1 MDKKRICIVCVIMVF
16 SIMTGYLFEKESKEE
31 ISMEPD
37 VVSSISMN
45 RDQYFTVVANRNRI
59 EDKEEFAKL
68 LVKMCRENSFHTI
81 KFSTDRGYA
90 TEIHMQVYL
99 CEEDI
104 EDANVV
110 NDDAEEEESV
120 SVEKDNKDDEAQFAT
135 SSMVGG
141 SICIVLA
148 LFIVYL
154 FVKKKKKDKKVNMT
168 VPIDPE
174 ESVTEKSPE
183 EDEE

>member
-1 MDKKRICIVCVIMVF
+1 MT
-16 SIMTGYLFEKESKEE
+16 TGYAISDIQSLLKDGATIDDDGNITIPEKVEKPKVVENVSESA
-31 ISMEPD
+31 I
-37 VVSSISMN
+37 V
-45 RDQYFTVVANRNRI
+45 
-59 EDKEEFAKL
+59 L
-68 LVKMCRENSFHTI
+68 
-81 KFSTDRGYA
+81 
-90 TEIHMQVYL
+90 
-99 CEEDI
+99 
-104 EDANVV
+104 
-110 NDDAEEEESV
+110 
-120 SVEKDNKDDEAQFAT
+120 EKDNKDDEAQFAT

>member
-1 MDKKRICIVCVIMVF
+1 MT
-16 SIMTGYLFEKESKEE
+16 TGYAISDIQSLLKDGATIDDDGNITIPEKVEKPKVVENVSESAIVLNE
-31 ISMEPD
+31 
-37 VVSSISMN
+37 
-45 RDQYFTVVANRNRI
+45 A
-59 EDKEEFAKL
+59 
-68 LVKMCRENSFHTI
+68 
-81 KFSTDRGYA
+81 
-90 TEIHMQVYL
+90 
-99 CEEDI
+99 
-104 EDANVV
+104 

-154 FVKKKKKDKKVNMT
+154 FVKRKKKDKKVNMT

>member
-45 RDQYFTVVANRNRI
+45 RDQYLTVVANRNRI

-68 LVKMCRENSFHTI
+68 LVKMCRKNSFHTI

-104 EDANVV
+104 KIKEYLLNISKMNYSNYSSVISLEL
-110 NDDAEEEESV
+110 NDISLVDEGYIAYSAAGHGFGNEYPRVYFS
-120 SVEKDNKDDEAQFAT
+120 SGEKIIIKRKEN
-135 SSMVGG
+135 
-141 SICIVLA
+141 L
-148 LFIVYL
+148 
-154 FVKKKKKDKKVNMT
+154 
-168 VPIDPE
+168 
-174 ESVTEKSPE
+174 
-183 EDEE
+183 

>member
-1 MDKKRICIVCVIMVF
+1 
-16 SIMTGYLFEKESKEE
+16 
-31 ISMEPD
+31 
-37 VVSSISMN
+37 
-45 RDQYFTVVANRNRI
+45 
-59 EDKEEFAKL
+59 
-68 LVKMCRENSFHTI
+68 
-81 KFSTDRGYA
+81 
-90 TEIHMQVYL
+90 
-99 CEEDI
+99 
-104 EDANVV
+104 
-110 NDDAEEEESV
+110 
-120 SVEKDNKDDEAQFAT
+120 
-135 SSMVGG
+135 MVGG

>member
-1 MDKKRICIVCVIMVF
+1 MENVSESAIV
-16 SIMTGYLFEKESKEE
+16 LNE
-31 ISMEPD
+31 
-37 VVSSISMN
+37 
-45 RDQYFTVVANRNRI
+45 A
-59 EDKEEFAKL
+59 
-68 LVKMCRENSFHTI
+68 
-81 KFSTDRGYA
+81 
-90 TEIHMQVYL
+90 
-99 CEEDI
+99 
-104 EDANVV
+104 

-135 SSMVGG
+135 SSRVGG

>member
-45 RDQYFTVVANRNRI
+45 RNQYITVVANRNRI

-68 LVKMCRENSFHTI
+68 LVKMCRKNSFHTI

-90 TEIHMQVYL
+90 TSVNMRVYL
-99 CEEDI
+99 WKDEI
-104 EDANVV
+104 EGN
-110 NDDAEEEESV
+110 E
-120 SVEKDNKDDEAQFAT
+120 F
-135 SSMVGG
+135 
-141 SICIVLA
+141 
-148 LFIVYL
+148 FY
-154 FVKKKKKDKKVNMT
+154 VKKILKMQM
-168 VPIDPE
+168 
-174 ESVTEKSPE
+174 
-183 EDEE
+183 